1 MIAHRAILMLLPV
14 SEKSVGMKQHKRKLK
29 RNARGRP
36 RLRHKGQLIVMRLPP
51 NELKAL
57 DRWIKA
63 DGALLSRQQAIRRI
77 LSVALGKAT

>member
-1 MIAHRAILMLLPV
+1 VLFQVFRKRVA
-14 SEKSVGMKQHKRKLK
+14 MKQRKPKLK
-29 RNARGRP
+29 RSSRGRP
-36 RLRHKGQLIVMRLPP
+36 RLRYKGLAIVMRLPP

-77 LSVALGKAT
+77 LSAALGKRNLVV

>member
-1 MIAHRAILMLLPV
+1 
-14 SEKSVGMKQHKRKLK
+14 MKQRKPKLK
-29 RNARGRP
+29 SRTRGRP
-36 RLRHKGQLIVMRLPP
+36 RLGRKLLLIVVRLPP

-77 LSVALGKAT
+77 LSTALGSL

>member
-1 MIAHRAILMLLPV
+1 
-14 SEKSVGMKQHKRKLK
+14 MKQRKPKLK
-29 RNARGRP
+29 SRTR
-36 RLRHKGQLIVMRLPP
+36 P

-77 LSVALGKAT
+77 LSTALGSL